1 MKEIDVSLVCAC
13 QCGDKEA
20 FLEIYK
26 VCRDPMYRL
35 AYRFTKD
42 AESAQDLTQ
51 EIFIKVFEKL
61 NSFRCESAFSTWL
74 YRLATN
80 LCLNYQR
87 EAKPMAENID
97 EMEGEL
103 VDLTANPAGTL
114 ERKELSQHLE
124 EAIAALPD
132 NLRVVFI
139 LVAVEDTSYAE
150 AANILGLKVEAV
162 RMRMS
167 RARQKLKEHLQ
178 DYLEEWIK

>member
-1 MKEIDVSLVCAC
+1 MDIDVSLVYAC
-13 QCGDKEA
+13 QRGDRMA
-20 FLEIYK
+20 FREIYQS
-26 VCRDPMYRL
+26 CREPMYRL

-42 AESAQDLTQ
+42 AEIAQDLTQ
-51 EIFIKVFEKL
+51 EIFIKVFEKIG
-61 NSFRCESAFSTWL
+61 SFRCESAFSTWL

-87 EAKPMAENID
+87 KAKPVEENID

-103 VDLTANPAGTL
+103 VDLTTGPAENL
-114 ERKELSQHLE
+114 EQKDLSQRLE
-124 EAIAALPD
+124 ESIAALPD

-167 RARQKLKEHLQ
+167 RARKKLKEHLQ
-178 DYLEEWIK
+178 AYLEV